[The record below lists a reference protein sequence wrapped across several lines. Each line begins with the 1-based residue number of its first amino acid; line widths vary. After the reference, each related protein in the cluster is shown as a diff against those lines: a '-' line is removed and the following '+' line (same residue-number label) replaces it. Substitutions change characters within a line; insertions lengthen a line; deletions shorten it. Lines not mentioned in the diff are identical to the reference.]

1 MTKFIF
7 NYFFLALPFCIH
19 AQPNEFIHTSGQ
31 YILGPCNDTLKLKG
45 VNYAPYNWGYSLSDL
60 KIDEIELTGSN
71 VVRLVWY
78 ADGGGAP
85 VYADYVAL
93 DSAISKCVQADMMV
107 ILELHDYTCEN
118 NHPSLISNSD
128 WFISAPVLAVIEK
141 YKHSVI
147 VNIANESL
155 FVNWT
160 GNAAVAL
167 ADYKSTYETIITN
180 LRAVSDFDFPLLI
193 DAPDCGQ
200 NSDAF
205 ITSGTASDLIA
216 FDPEHNLIFSAHAY
230 WFGYASNDSLQ
241 MADKL
246 NAILAEEIPFVL
258 GEIAN
263 QQDDITMCQYDLNY
277 EPLLNYCEQQNI
289 GWMAWVWDHDLCADR
304 QISSTGNFADLT
316 IYGYDIINN
325 SVYGIAATTLRSEYL
340 VNNGCLPVLSIA
352 DNSPTNITSVFPN
365 PGSGLFRINNSSNSR
380 LTGVTDI
387 LGNAIEVV
395 QLDDQNFQLQQVE
408 AGFYL
413 LHFEDENHNRSI
425 VKLAVE

>member
-1 MTKFIF
+1 MSRFIF
-7 NYFFLALPFCIH
+7 NFFFLLFPICVN

-45 VNYAPYNWGYSLSDL
+45 VNYAPYNWGYTLADL
-60 KIDEIELTGSN
+60 KIDQIALTGSN

-85 VYADYVAL
+85 VYANYVAL
-93 DSAISKCVQADMMV
+93 DSAISKCVQADMIV
-107 ILELHDYTCEN
+107 ILELHDYTCDN
-118 NHPSLISNSD
+118 DHPGLITNAD

-141 YKHSVI
+141 YKHSLI

-160 GNAAVAL
+160 GNATVAL
-167 ADYKSTYETIITN
+167 ANYKTTYETIITN
-180 LRAVSDFDFPLLI
+180 LRAVSGFDFPLLI

-205 ITSGTASDLIA
+205 ITSGTAADLIT
-216 FDPEHNLIFSAHAY
+216 FDPAHNLIFSAHAY
-230 WFGYASNDSLQ
+230 WYGYAANDSLQ
-241 MADKL
+241 MANKL

-277 EPLLNYCEQQNI
+277 QPLLNYCEQQNI
-289 GWMAWVWDHDLCADR
+289 GWMAWVWDHDLCTDR
-304 QISSTGNFADLT
+304 QVSSTGDFVDLT
-316 IYGYDIINN
+316 TYGDDIVNN
-325 SVYGIAATTLRSEYL
+325 AVYGISTTTVRSEYL

-352 DNSPTNITSVFPN
+352 TNFQSNSVSVFPN
-365 PGSGLFRINNSSNSR
+365 PGSGLFTIANLSDSK
-380 LTGVTDI
+380 LLGATDL
-387 LGNAIEVV
+387 LGNMIPLTQIDNETLRLEQA
-395 QLDDQNFQLQQVE
+395 Q
-408 AGFYL
+408 AGIYL
-413 LHFEDENHNRSI
+413 LYFEDEHHNRSI
-425 VKLAVE
+425 VKLVVE